1 MFSKFA
7 LLATVL
13 SNVDGSRYLRGPG
26 LNATVVPVH
35 VPVANFN
42 MSKSLTIIPDKSVSL
57 YSMKH
62 WAKLVEVSNSS
73 KTEL

>member
-1 MFSKFA
+1 MFSKFF

-26 LNATVVPVH
+26 LNTTVVT
-35 VPVANFN
+35 VPNFN
-42 MSKSLTIIPDKSVSL
+42 MSKSLTIIPDKSVTL
-57 YSMKH
+57 YSVKH
-62 WAKLVEVSNSS
+62 WAKIVEVSNSS

>member
-1 MFSKFA
+1 MFSKLA
-7 LLATVL
+7 ILATVL

-26 LNATVVPVH
+26 LNTTVVH

-57 YSMKH
+57 YSVKH
-62 WAKLVEVSNSS
+62 WSKLVEVSNSS